1 MGHAITIDGETAP
14 VGTAAELVVVLNV
27 LQGQHD
33 RTVLEQLAPN
43 LAEIID
49 GPQGLHS
56 ALSILTPEDQ
66 AYLIET
72 LGSRLVDC
80 IQNSRALRDILA
92 TLAEGA
98 VEESLLRTLGQEGLQ
113 HLLATPE
120 TLAQVLEWVYGSRDR
135 LALELLGPEFPR
147 GLFRTG
153 RELSLV
159 LKALNA
165 ESQDFVLDEIG
176 WESVPPLVQDDM
188 DLAYLLRALPTALSK
203 ELLGHFT
210 REQLMTILRGGRDY
224 AGIRR
229 YLEAGELAHLDAL
242 MGVNIDAE

>member
-1 MGHAITIDGETAP
+1 M
-14 VGTAAELVVVLNV
+14 
-27 LQGQHD
+27 
-33 RTVLEQLAPN
+33 
-43 LAEIID
+43 
-49 GPQGLHS
+49 
-56 ALSILTPEDQ
+56 
-66 AYLIET
+66 
-72 LGSRLVDC
+72 
-80 IQNSRALRDILA
+80 
-92 TLAEGA
+92 
-98 VEESLLRTLGQEGLQ
+98 Q

-135 LALELLGPEFPR
+135 LALELLGPEFLR